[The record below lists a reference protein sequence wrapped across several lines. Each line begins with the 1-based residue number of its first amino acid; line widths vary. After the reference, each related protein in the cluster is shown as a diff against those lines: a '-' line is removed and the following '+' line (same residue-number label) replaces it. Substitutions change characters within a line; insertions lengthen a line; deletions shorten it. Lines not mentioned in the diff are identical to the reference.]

1 MVGDHMGIPRTV
13 VFVSFVIGFSHRLP
27 ACLRHTYHRRM
38 SLVSVV
44 RDAVGGGY
52 ICVRSP
58 GVLILINIH
67 PFGPLKTTKNFS
79 IRSSD
84 KQ

>member
-13 VFVSFVIGFSHRLP
+13 VFVFFVIGFSHRLP

-38 SLVSVV
+38 SLGSVV

-52 ICVRSP
+52 MCEIAGRSD
-58 GVLILINIH
+58 
-67 PFGPLKTTKNFS
+67 FDQYTSF
-79 IRSSD
+79 
-84 KQ
+84 